1 MHGLPFFYYFC
12 NRSNLIIELSRICMR
27 ILTVGFQNEFAKE
40 LEKEI
45 GNYFICIVDNARDI
59 YDATNFTDFRHYELI
74 IIVDEGVMFS
84 LERYMRDVKKKKI
97 ETKIILLSSDR
108 ENQIGFY
115 GLGADDVIDS
125 HIDQPDLL
133 AARVLANMR
142 NLFGT
147 TIDIGKL
154 TIDIANK
161 KIEYDD
167 KTVSLNGKTFD
178 ILAYLAVRKKR
189 VFSKDEIINALWEEP
204 EYVSDNTV
212 EVAINQIRKR
222 LKSILG
228 FQVIHT
234 VRRRGYKFSY

>member
-1 MHGLPFFYYFC
+1 
-12 NRSNLIIELSRICMR
+12 MR
-27 ILTVGFQNEFAKE
+27 ILTVGFDDTLANNFEQ
-40 LEKEI
+40 EI
-45 GNYFICIVDNARDI
+45 GRYFISIVDHARNL

-74 IIVDEGVMFS
+74 IIVDEGTKFS
-84 LERYMRDVKKKKI
+84 LERYINEVKRKKT
-97 ETKIILLSSDR
+97 ETKIIVLTEYPR
-108 ENQIGFY
+108 NQVAYFA
-115 GLGADDVIDS
+115 LKVDDVIIN
-125 HIDQPDLL
+125 HIHDADLI
-133 AARVLANMR
+133 AARVLSNMR
-142 NLFGT
+142 NLHGEK
-147 TIDIGKL
+147 IDVGKL
-154 TIDIANK
+154 MIDIANK

-167 KTVSLNGKTFD
+167 KIVSLNGKTFD
-178 ILAYLAVRKKR
+178 ILAFLALRKQR

>member
-1 MHGLPFFYYFC
+1 
-12 NRSNLIIELSRICMR
+12 MR
-27 ILTVGFQNEFAKE
+27 ILTIGFEEEFVKE
-40 LEKEI
+40 LEVELAK
-45 GNYFICIVDNARDI
+45 YFICIVDSANDL

-74 IIVDEGVMFS
+74 IIFDENQRYS
-84 LERYMRDVKKKKI
+84 LEKYSNEVKKKKR
-97 ETKIILLSSDR
+97 ETKIIILTDKP
-108 ENQIGFY
+108 ENQIALFN
-115 GLGADDVIDS
+115 LGADDVIVN
-125 HIDQPDLL
+125 HIHSAELI
-133 AARVLANMR
+133 AARVLSNMR
-142 NLFGT
+142 KLFGT
-147 TIDIGKL
+147 KIDIGKL

-167 KTVSLNGKTFD
+167 KIVSLNGKTFD
-178 ILAYLAVRKKR
+178 ILAYLALREER

-234 VRRRGYKFSY
+234 VRRRGYKFSYEKTT

>member
-1 MHGLPFFYYFC
+1 
-12 NRSNLIIELSRICMR
+12 MR
-27 ILTVGFQNEFAKE
+27 ILTIGFSDEYTKQ
-40 LEKEI
+40 LEKELY
-45 GNYFICIVDNARDI
+45 NYFICIVDNAKDL
-59 YDATNFTDFRHYELI
+59 YDATNFTDFRHYELL
-74 IIVDEGVMFS
+74 IIVDEGIKFS
-84 LERYMRDVKKKKI
+84 LERYVNEVKKKKS
-97 ETKIILLSSDR
+97 ETKIMILSANSSR
-108 ENQIGFY
+108 QSNFFS
-115 GLGADDVIDS
+115 LGVDDVICNYCD
-125 HIDQPDLL
+125 HPDLI

-142 NLFGT
+142 HLFGT
-147 TIDIGKL
+147 HINIDKL
-154 TIDIANK
+154 VIDIANK

-167 KTVSLNGKTFD
+167 KIVSLNGKTFD
-178 ILAYLAVRKKR
+178 ILAYLALREKR

>member
-1 MHGLPFFYYFC
+1 
-12 NRSNLIIELSRICMR
+12 
-27 ILTVGFQNEFAKE
+27 
-40 LEKEI
+40 
-45 GNYFICIVDNARDI
+45 
-59 YDATNFTDFRHYELI
+59 
-74 IIVDEGVMFS
+74 MFS

-97 ETKIILLSSDR
+97 ETKIMLLSESK
-108 ENQIGFY
+108 EHQVEFY
-115 GLGADDVIDS
+115 NLGADDVVDS
-125 HIDQPDLL
+125 HLYESDLL
-133 AARVLANMR
+133 ATRVLANMR
-142 NLFGT
+142 TLFGT
-147 TIDIGKL
+147 TIAIDKL
-154 TIDIANK
+154 IIDIANK

-178 ILAYLAVRKKR
+178 ILAYLAVRKNR

>member
-1 MHGLPFFYYFC
+1 
-12 NRSNLIIELSRICMR
+12 MR
-27 ILTVGFQNEFAKE
+27 ILTIGFSDEFVKQLEVE
-40 LEKEI
+40 LEK
-45 GNYFICIVDNARDI
+45 YFICIVDNAKDL

-74 IIVDEGVMFS
+74 IVVDENQKYSFEKYS
-84 LERYMRDVKKKKI
+84 KEIKKKKR
-97 ETKIILLSSDR
+97 ETKIIVITSLPK
-108 ENQIGFY
+108 NQIQLFD
-115 GLGADDVIDS
+115 LGADEVITDYIDS
-125 HIDQPDLL
+125 AELI
-133 AARVLANMR
+133 AARVLSNMR

-147 TIDIGKL
+147 HIDIGKL
-154 TIDIANK
+154 VIDITHK

-167 KTVSLNGKTFD
+167 KIVSLNGKTFD
-178 ILAYLAVRKKR
+178 ILAYLALREER

-234 VRRRGYKFSY
+234 ARRRGYKFSYEK

>member
-1 MHGLPFFYYFC
+1 
-12 NRSNLIIELSRICMR
+12 MR
-27 ILTVGFQNEFAKE
+27 ILTVGFSDQLAKRFE
-40 LEKEI
+40 EEI
-45 GNYFICIVDNARDI
+45 GRYFICIVDHAQNL

-74 IIVDEGVMFS
+74 IIVDEGTKFS
-84 LERYMRDVKKKKI
+84 LERYINEVKRKKT
-97 ETKIILLSSDR
+97 ETKIIVLT
-108 ENQIGFY
+108 EYPQNQIAYFS
-115 GLGADDVIDS
+115 LKVDDVIVD
-125 HIDQPDLL
+125 HITEPDLI
-133 AARVLANMR
+133 AARVLSNMR
-142 NLFGT
+142 NLHGEK
-147 TIDIGKL
+147 IDVGKL
-154 TIDIANK
+154 LIDIANK

-167 KTVSLNGKTFD
+167 KIVSLNGKTFD
-178 ILAYLAVRKKR
+178 ILAFLALRKQR